1 MWTIA
6 GGGIHPVDEKELTA
20 TLPIE
25 DIMPPENR
33 FIGKICGTLRR
44 KTNKGTYEIM

>member
-1 MWTIA
+1 MKIIFD
-6 GGGIHPVDEKELTA
+6 GSEGM
-20 TLPIE
+20 E

-44 KTNKGTYEIM
+44 KTNKGTYEIL